1 MLSEDYIVELLKKL
15 PVYHR
20 NIYEFQQIAGA
31 QEPELQAL
39 LIAIDAV
46 LDNWFVFTAN
56 EAGISRL
63 EKIAG
68 ITPDT
73 GSDLETRRYRLL
85 AKMTEKIPYTDET
98 LEQRLGSLAGEGN
111 YSIVR
116 DYLHYKIQI
125 NTTVSYRGSFDE
137 ICDALVRMI
146 PCNLVLEVFNTLTE
160 SKETSLFCWVAMSTA
175 MGHMITHDINLKDG
189 LSMDL
194 KNAVGLSNAGSYSIT
209 NDIKET
215 DTSKISIYGGIGVGV
230 AEGSVIT
237 HDGTF
242 AGNVT
247 GNSNVATPVTTAT
260 VITIN

>member
-1 MLSEDYIVELLKKL
+1 MLSEDYVVELLKKL

-31 QEPELQAL
+31 QEPELESL
-39 LIAIDAV
+39 LMAVDAV
-46 LDNWFVFTAN
+46 LDNWFVFTAD

-68 ITPDT
+68 ITPDV
-73 GSDLETRRYRLL
+73 GSDLETKRYRLL

-98 LEQRLGSLAGEGN
+98 LEQRLGALAGEGN
-111 YSIVR
+111 YSIIR
-116 DYLHYKIQI
+116 DYLNYKIRI
-125 NTTVSYRGSFDE
+125 NTTVTDRGSFDE

-160 SKETSLFCWVAMSTA
+160 SKETSLFCWVAISTA
-175 MGHMITHDINLKDG
+175 MGYMITHDVSLKDG

-194 KNAVGLSNAGSYSIT
+194 KNAVGLSNAGAHSIT
-209 NDIKET
+209 HDIKES
-215 DTSKISIYGGIGVGV
+215 DTSNMSIYSGIGAGV
-230 AEGSVIT
+230 AKGAVIT

-242 AGNVT
+242 AGST
-247 GNSNVATPVTTAT
+247 SGNSTVANPVTTAT

>member
-125 NTTVSYRGSFDE
+125 NM
-137 ICDALVRMI
+137 L
-146 PCNLVLEVFNTLTE
+146 
-160 SKETSLFCWVAMSTA
+160 SLFVEPRQLGILYYQAIRFMKILCILYMK
-175 MGHMITHDINLKDG
+175 IPL
-189 LSMDL
+189 L
-194 KNAVGLSNAGSYSIT
+194 
-209 NDIKET
+209 IKVLY
-215 DTSKISIYGGIGVGV
+215 I
-230 AEGSVIT
+230 
-237 HDGTF
+237 
-242 AGNVT
+242 
-247 GNSNVATPVTTAT
+247 
-260 VITIN
+260 